1 MPFFAWF
8 LVLGVLFIVMA
19 LAGSTVK
26 RLPFSPAMLYL
37 GTGALLGPHTVG
49 LVDLHPI
56 ADAVTLEHLSEIA
69 VIISLFTAGLKLR
82 VPLRDRQ
89 WRAPLRLA
97 IVTMVLTIAAI
108 AVVGVTLLGLSLG
121 AAVLLGAVLAPTDP
135 VLASEVQ
142 VESERDTETVRFGLT
157 GEASLNDSAAFPFVM
172 LGLGLLGLHELGVAG
187 WRWLA
192 VDVVWAVVAGIGV
205 GAACGVAIAH
215 LVLFIRRHHREAIGL
230 DEFLALGLVAV
241 AYGLAL
247 LIHAYGFLAVFAA
260 GHALRRYE
268 HRHATGRAPVV
279 VAAAAADDQQ
289 GASAPMAG
297 AVLAF
302 NEQIEHVAEL
312 ALVLCIGAMLPGV
325 SWPAHGVTFL
335 MLLMLVIRPIAV
347 WLGLRGAGMSGVQV
361 AFMSWFGIRGI
372 GSLYYVSF
380 ALAFGFSGA
389 EAWALADITLIV
401 IATSIVVHGI
411 SVTPLMR
418 RYRRTHD
425 AGHLHRS
432 RRSRTKFPAAAGDAH
447 LSGTPRTAPDG
458 ADRHAVKSA
467 VSDLGELRLAAIES
481 RTQILIL
488 PLGVDTR

>member
-1 MPFFAWF
+1 MCCIPRVPFFAWF
-8 LVLGVLFIVMA
+8 LVLGALFIMMA

-37 GTGALLGPHTVG
+37 GTGALLGPHTAG
-49 LVDLHPI
+49 MVDLHPI
-56 ADAVTLEHLSEIA
+56 ADAVTLERLSEIA
-69 VIISLFTAGLKLR
+69 VIVSLFTAGLKLR
-82 VPLRDRQ
+82 VPLRDRR

-97 IVTMVLTIAAI
+97 LVTMVLTIAAI

-135 VLASEVQ
+135 VLASDVQ
-142 VESERDTETVRFGLT
+142 VESARDTETVRFGLT

-172 LGLGLLGLHELGVAG
+172 LGLGLLGLHELGLAG

-192 VDVVWAVVAGIGV
+192 VDVVWAIVAGLGI

-247 LIHAYGFLAVFAA
+247 LVHAYGFLAVFAA

-268 HRHATGRAPVV
+268 HRHASVRAPAVV
-279 VAAAAADDQQ
+279 LAAAAAVDD
-289 GASAPMAG
+289 GDPPDTSAPMAG

-312 ALVLCIGAMLPGV
+312 ALVICIGAMLPAV
-325 SWPAHGVTFL
+325 SWPAHGVAFL
-335 MLLMLVIRPIAV
+335 VLLMLVIRPIAV
-347 WLGLRGAGMSGVQV
+347 WLGLRGAGLSGVQV
-361 AFMSWFGIRGI
+361 AFMGWFGVRGI
-372 GSLYYVSF
+372 GSLYYISF

-389 EAWALADITLIV
+389 EARALADITLIV
-401 IATSIVVHGI
+401 IATSIVLHGI

-418 RYRRTHD
+418 RYRRVAD
-425 AGHLHRS
+425 A
-432 RRSRTKFPAAAGDAH
+432 
-447 LSGTPRTAPDG
+447 
-458 ADRHAVKSA
+458 
-467 VSDLGELRLAAIES
+467 
-481 RTQILIL
+481 
-488 PLGVDTR
+488 